1 MTKLVKPAPEKK
13 VTTLEVFT
21 VRQAVEEIEVTLAN
35 GKKEKQWRFQDF
47 HFTTNDS
54 PVTVGGIQ
62 YIPLSTFDQVR
73 WDLL

>member
-1 MTKLVKPAPEKK
+1 MTKPAPEKK
-13 VTTLEVFT
+13 VSTLEVFT
-21 VRQAVEEIEVTLAN
+21 VRQAVEEVEVKLSN

-47 HFTTNDS
+47 HFTTHDK

-62 YIPLSTFDQVR
+62 YIPLSTFDQVK